1 MKTSQAGINL
11 IKLFEGIKNQPYL
24 CAAGVL
30 TVGYG
35 HTGPDVKPGMHIDKQ
50 QAEILLRKDLVRF
63 ENAVKDL
70 VKVPLNQNQ
79 FDSLVSFTYN
89 LGINALE
96 GSTLLKRLNSGENI
110 INVAKEELP
119 RWNKVNGK
127 PLEGLTRRRSA
138 EVDLFTQAPP
148 RLKTTKID
156 ITSKVN
162 TWLKKEPI
170 QSDKLTNEQKA
181 RVMQKRTIKDC
192 IALDRKNN
200 HTYLELGFGLGKWW
214 VFDPHWDGLTTK
226 PVVEPYAVDGS
237 MRYLRE
243 FPYFLQR
250 DNGPEGWRQCQTSS
264 IAMCLKYLDVPG
276 IHDDLD
282 YLKIVNKYGDTT
294 RREPHHKAL
303 KELGAY
309 AKFVISADEDHIKN
323 EINRGLPV
331 VAGILHHGP
340 VSKPSGGGH
349 FIVITGYS
357 NTHWLAQDPYG
368 EIDLVN
374 GGWASLGSVAGKNVH
389 YSFKNLNPRLFC
401 EGSATGWCWLNFKG
415 KSNAK

>member
-1 MKTSQAGINL
+1 VKTSQAGINL

-138 EVDLFTQAPP
+138 EVDLFTQVPP

-192 IALDRKNN
+192 IALDRKII
-200 HTYLELGFGLGKWW
+200 T
-214 VFDPHWDGLTTK
+214 
-226 PVVEPYAVDGS
+226 
-237 MRYLRE
+237 
-243 FPYFLQR
+243 
-250 DNGPEGWRQCQTSS
+250 
-264 IAMCLKYLDVPG
+264 
-276 IHDDLD
+276 
-282 YLKIVNKYGDTT
+282 
-294 RREPHHKAL
+294 
-303 KELGAY
+303 
-309 AKFVISADEDHIKN
+309 HI
-323 EINRGLPV
+323 
-331 VAGILHHGP
+331 
-340 VSKPSGGGH
+340 
-349 FIVITGYS
+349 
-357 NTHWLAQDPYG
+357 
-368 EIDLVN
+368 
-374 GGWASLGSVAGKNVH
+374 
-389 YSFKNLNPRLFC
+389 
-401 EGSATGWCWLNFKG
+401 
-415 KSNAK
+415 